1 MEYGCIGE
9 HLGHSFSKEIHARL
23 ASYEYTLREISRDG
37 LSAFMTEKP
46 FKAINVTIPYKK
58 DVIPYL
64 DAITDEA
71 KAIGAVNTIVNH
83 SGKLYG
89 YNTDFYGI
97 KATLLKMGFESL
109 EGKKVLILGTGGTS
123 QTAFAVA
130 KDMGAKEILRVSRT
144 PKGDDISYADAK
156 QLHADAALLFNTTP
170 IGMYPHTD
178 GSPISLDGFDKL
190 EGVFDA
196 VYNPLRTTLVLEA
209 RERGIAA
216 EGGLFMLV
224 AQAFYAAEI
233 FLGKKLDPA
242 LLHTAFASVQKDKEN
257 IVLIGMPASGKTT
270 LGRRLASYLD
280 RPLFDTDEEIVKRDG
295 RSIPDIFEEEGES
308 AFRILEAQ
316 AVASPSPQTN
326 CVIATGGGAV
336 LRAENVK
343 NLKKNGTLVFLDRA
357 PEKLTPTVDRPTA
370 SNAEAIRRRYKERYG
385 IYTSVADAHIDANG
399 TVDEV
404 FDLIRKELTL

>member
-336 LRAENVK
+336 LRGENVR
-343 NLKKNGTLVFLDRA
+343 LLSQNGRIYFLDR
-357 PEKLTPTVDRPTA
+357 PLEMLMPTDDRPLA
-370 SNAEAIRRRYKERYG
+370 STAEAIVKRYNERYER
-385 IYTSVADAHIDANG
+385 YLSTADVRVENGGRAEDAAEKIIG
-399 TVDEV
+399 D
-404 FDLIRKELTL
+404 FI